1 MELKELT
8 RAELI
13 EMSLNSLDS
22 SEKFANKWLKEYED
36 KEDKENYG
44 FMINYHKNQLKMIA
58 FIRETLEG
66 LK

>member
-1 MELKELT
+1 MEQKELT

-13 EMSLNSLDS
+13 EMSLASLKY
-22 SEKFANKWLKEYED
+22 SEKFANDCLKEYEE

-58 FIRETLEG
+58 LIREALEG